1 MSESDRSPAPA
12 PYPRGHW
19 QQLGYHGLSL
29 YVGRWPW
36 GDLPGSDR
44 GGLAHGPSAPGQVR
58 GPPATT
64 CPSATG
70 AGWVRPNPA
79 RASCDMRGLRCPP
92 AYEGGSFWKGG
103 WAGQAGWAFIKDRA
117 APHCFVA
124 LMYVSAWPGPP
135 GQPARGQGCRQPG
148 RGTWPSLPGPW
159 TPGAPPRPVQRAV
172 GHYLIQVIVGGARGL
187 VRPVRLV
194 RDRGAI
200 RFQGSLFVVSK
211 ERLHHNRLLTKRDRV
226 NPPDPCALPTPCP
239 LYPSASCQCP
249 RRSPRYRPRRSQELP
264 AASFC

>member
-19 QQLGYHGLSL
+19 QQLGYHGLGL

-36 GDLPGSDR
+36 GDLPGSAR

-70 AGWVRPNPA
+70 AGRVRPNPA

-103 WAGQAGWAFIKDRA
+103 WAGQAGWAFIKDRV

-124 LMYVSAWPGPP
+124 LMYVSAWPRPP

-159 TPGAPPRPVQRAV
+159 TPGAPPRPVQRPRGTLPHP
-172 GHYLIQVIVGGARGL
+172 GHRRGCTGSGPSCPFGKRQRSHQIPGKPLRRIQRT
-187 VRPVRLV
+187 
-194 RDRGAI
+194 
-200 RFQGSLFVVSK
+200 S
-211 ERLHHNRLLTKRDRV
+211 
-226 NPPDPCALPTPCP
+226 PPQP
-239 LYPSASCQCP
+239 ASD
-249 RRSPRYRPRRSQELP
+249 QEGP
-264 AASFC
+264 G